1 MKDKTENAGKKA
13 KNNRKRKCLLIGNN
27 VIAKWARVFTLKP
40 SFQAGKMKRVIAV
53 GLHDIACFLRLK
65 TNRTNRLITSS
76 IERAFRKRWK
86 WK

>member
-1 MKDKTENAGKKA
+1 MKEKNEKELKK
-13 KNNRKRKCLLIGNN
+13 KMLIGNN

-40 SFQAGKMKRVIAV
+40 SFQAVKMKRVIAV

-76 IERAFRKRWK
+76 IERAF
-86 WK
+86 